1 VFHLILA
8 FRLLPF
14 AIIAARIQADM
25 HTTGTSFTAS
35 SNVLD
40 LAGGQLW
47 SINRASQKLFF
58 AGIEGCD
65 RIDQ

>member
-1 VFHLILA
+1 VFLLILA

-14 AIIAARIQADM
+14 AIIAASIQADM

-40 LAGGQLW
+40 LAGGQL
-47 SINRASQKLFF
+47 
-58 AGIEGCD
+58 
-65 RIDQ
+65 